1 MQRFLLGLTALL
13 ATLTLSAAPIT
24 LRVDATGVAS
34 NVYHAHLS
42 IPVAPG
48 PLVLYYPKWIPGEHG
63 PTGPINGLTGLQFTA
78 NGKSV
83 AWQRDL
89 VDMFAL
95 DLDVPAGADA
105 LEADLDYIAPAPGA
119 NFTAGAS
126 TSPRL
131 AVLSWNTVLL
141 YPKSAASSDALSYNV
156 SLTIPSGW
164 QYATALET
172 RPHAGDEILFE
183 SASLT
188 TLVDSPVQ
196 MGVILRKIDIPN
208 KTGLRHTLN
217 LLSESNEATQTPDD
231 FAAQYGRLV
240 EETSALFGANHYR
253 HYEWLFTL
261 SDAVAHFG
269 LEHHESS
276 DDRVAENRLLED
288 PSRKWVSTLMAH
300 EFVHSWNGKYRR
312 PAGLATGN
320 YDRPMTGELLW
331 VYEGLTEYLGNLLP
345 VRSGIL
351 TPDDYRENLAE
362 TYAQMAQHTG
372 RTWRPLLDTAV
383 AAQLLYEAPGASTN
397 WRRSVDYYPE
407 GELLWLD
414 VDMTI
419 RSLTSGKRSLDDFCR
434 AFFGGTSGHAEL
446 KPYTFDDL
454 VATLNTVAPN
464 DWKVFLNQRL
474 SSTAPAPPMGGIDQ
488 AGWRLI
494 YNDKPNTALQ
504 FNEGRAKGADLGASI
519 GMAIQENG
527 SVADVVPGSVA
538 ARAGIAPGSRIIAI
552 SGRAF
557 SMARLRD
564 VVKGSA
570 KATSPMEVIVQN
582 GDFFTTASIDYHGGE
597 RYPHLERVTEKPDG
611 MVALIKPLV
620 PPPPAKPVGPVKKK

>member
-1 MQRFLLGLTALL
+1 MKRFAFVIAALIVALTI
-13 ATLTLSAAPIT
+13 TAAPVT
-24 LRVDATGVAS
+24 LRVDATGVPS
-34 NVYHAHLS
+34 NVYHAHLTM
-42 IPVAPG
+42 PVAPG
-48 PLVLYYPKWIPGEHG
+48 PLTLYYPKWIPGEHG

-95 DLDVPAGADA
+95 NLEVPAGATTLD
-105 LEADLDYIAPAPGA
+105 ADLDFLAPAPGA

-126 TSPRL
+126 TTPRL

-141 YPKSAASSDALSYNV
+141 YPKGVASD
-156 SLTIPSGW
+156 SLTYSASLRIPSGW

-172 RPHAGDEILFE
+172 RGRNGDEIEFE
-183 SASLT
+183 QASLT
-188 TLVDSPVQ
+188 TLIDSPVQ
-196 MGVILRKIDIPN
+196 LGVILRKIDLPN
-208 KTGLRHTLN
+208 KSGLRHTLN

-240 EETSALFGANHYR
+240 DETSALFGANHYR
-253 HYEWLFTL
+253 HYDWLFTL

-288 PSRKWVSTLMAH
+288 TSRKWVSTLMAH

-320 YDRPMTGELLW
+320 YDKPMTGELLW
-331 VYEGLTEYLGNLLP
+331 VYEGLTEYLGDLLP

-351 TPDDYRENLAE
+351 SADDYRENLAE
-362 TYAQMAQHTG
+362 TYAQMTQHTG

-414 VDMTI
+414 ADMTI
-419 RSLTSGKRSLDDFCR
+419 RSLTKGKRSLDDFCR
-434 AFFGGTSGHAEL
+434 AFYGGTSGHAEL

-454 VATLNTVAPN
+454 VVALNSVAPN
-464 DWKVFLNQRL
+464 DWKTFLNDRL
-474 SSTAPAPPMGGIDQ
+474 NSTAATPPMGGVEQ
-488 AGWRLI
+488 AGWHLV
-494 YNDKPNTALQ
+494 YNDKPNTALK
-504 FNEGRAKGADLGASI
+504 FNEERGHGADLSASI
-519 GMAIQENG
+519 GITVQDSG
-527 SVADVVPGSVA
+527 VVGDVVPGSIA
-538 ARAGIAPGSRIIAI
+538 ARSGITPGSHIIAI
-552 SGRAF
+552 NGRAY
-557 SMARLRD
+557 STSRLRD

-570 KATSPMEVIVQN
+570 TATTPMEIIVRN

-597 RYPHLERVTEKPDG
+597 RYPHLERIAGKADWME
-611 MVALIKPLV
+611 ALVKPLV
-620 PPPPAKPVGPVKKK
+620 PPPPAKAEKKK

>member
-1 MQRFLLGLTALL
+1 MKRFVVVL
-13 ATLTLSAAPIT
+13 ATLLAAVALHSAPIM
-24 LRVDATGVAS
+24 LRVDAMGVPS
-34 NVYHAHLS
+34 NVYHAHLT
-42 IPVAPG
+42 IPVTAG
-48 PLVLYYPKWIPGEHG
+48 PLTLYYPKWIPGEHG

-78 NGKSV
+78 NGKSIP
-83 AWQRDL
+83 WQRDL

-95 DLDVPAGADA
+95 NLEVPAGTTSLD
-105 LEADLDYIAPAPGA
+105 ADLDYIAPAPGA

-131 AVLSWNTVLL
+131 AVLSWNAVLL
-141 YPKSAASSDALSYNV
+141 YPKGTASDSLSYSA
-156 SLTIPSGW
+156 SLRIPSGW

-172 RPHAGDEILFE
+172 RGHTGDDIEFE
-183 SASLT
+183 TASLT

-196 MGVILRKIDIPN
+196 LGATLRKIDIPS

-217 LLSESNEATQTPDD
+217 LLSESADAIQTPDD

-240 EETSALFGANHYR
+240 DETSTLFGANHYR
-253 HYEWLFTL
+253 HYDWLFTV

-276 DDRVAENRLLED
+276 DDRVAENRLRED
-288 PSRKWVSTLMAH
+288 PSRKWVSTLLAH

-320 YDRPMTGELLW
+320 YDKPMTGELLW
-331 VYEGLTEYLGNLLP
+331 VYEGLTEYLGDLLP
-345 VRSGIL
+345 VRAGIL
-351 TPDDYRENLAE
+351 SAEDYRENLAE

-419 RSLTSGKRSLDDFCR
+419 RSMTGGKRSLDDFCH

-454 VATLNTVAPN
+454 VAVLNTVAPN
-464 DWKVFLNQRL
+464 DWKTFLDARL
-474 SSTAPAPPMGGIDQ
+474 SSTSSIPPVGGIEQ

-504 FNEGRAKGADLGASI
+504 FYEGERKGADLSASL
-519 GMAIQENG
+519 GFSVQENG
-527 SVADVVPGSVA
+527 SVGDVVPGSIA
-538 ARAGIAPGSRIIAI
+538 ARSGLTPGAHIVAVN
-552 SGRAF
+552 GRAF
-557 SMARLRD
+557 NIARLRAI
-564 VVKGSA
+564 VKTSA
-570 KATSPMEVIVQN
+570 SSTGPIELIVRN
-582 GDFFTTASIDYHGGE
+582 GDFFVTESVDYHGGE
-597 RYPHLERVTEKPDG
+597 RYPHLERVTGKPDR
-611 MVALIKPLV
+611 MEVLTRPLV
-620 PPPPAKPVGPVKKK
+620 PVAAAKK

>member
-1 MQRFLLGLTALL
+1 MKRFILVF
-13 ATLTLSAAPIT
+13 ATLFATAALHAASIT
-24 LRVDATGVAS
+24 LRVDATGVPS
-34 NVYHAHLS
+34 NVYHAHLT
-42 IPVAPG
+42 IPVTAG
-48 PLVLYYPKWIPGEHG
+48 PLTLYYPKWIPGEHG
-63 PTGPINGLTGLQFTA
+63 PTGPINGLAGLQFTA

-95 DLDVPAGADA
+95 NLDVPAGATSLD
-105 LEADLDYIAPAPGA
+105 ADLDYIAPAPGA

-141 YPKSAASSDALSYNV
+141 YPKGAASDSLSYSA
-156 SLTIPSGW
+156 SLRIPSGW
-164 QYATALET
+164 QYATPLET
-172 RPHAGDEILFE
+172 RGRTGDDIEFE
-183 SASLT
+183 TASLT

-196 MGVILRKIDIPN
+196 LGTTLRKIDVPN
-208 KTGLRHTLN
+208 KSGLRHTMN
-217 LLSESNEATQTPDD
+217 LLSESADAVQTPDD

-240 EETSALFGANHYR
+240 DETSTLFGANHYR
-253 HYEWLFTL
+253 HYDWLLTL

-276 DDRVAENRLLED
+276 DDRVAENRLHED

-300 EFVHSWNGKYRR
+300 EFVHSWNGKFRR

-320 YDRPMTGELLW
+320 YDKPMTGELLW
-331 VYEGLTEYLGNLLP
+331 VYEGLTEYLGDLLP
-345 VRSGIL
+345 VRAGIL
-351 TPDDYRENLAE
+351 SADDYRENLAE

-414 VDMTI
+414 ADMTI
-419 RSLTSGKRSLDDFCR
+419 RSLTAGKRSLDDFCR
-434 AFFGGTSGHAEL
+434 AFYGGTSGHAEL

-454 VATLNTVAPN
+454 FAALNSVAPH
-464 DWKVFLNQRL
+464 DWKEFLNERL
-474 SSTAPAPPMGGIDQ
+474 SSTAPEPPVGGIEQ
-488 AGWRLI
+488 AGWKVI

-504 FNEGRAKGADLGASI
+504 FSEEEHKGADLNASLGFTVQESGAV
-519 GMAIQENG
+519 G
-527 SVADVVPGSVA
+527 DVVPGSVA
-538 ARAGIAPGSRIIAI
+538 ARNGLTPGAHIIAVN
-552 SGRAF
+552 GRAF
-557 SMARLRD
+557 TIGRLRAI
-564 VVKGSA
+564 VKASA
-570 KATSPMEVIVQN
+570 SSTTPIELIVRN
-582 GDFFTTASIDYHGGE
+582 GDFFVTQSIDYHGGE
-597 RYPHLERVTEKPDG
+597 RYPHLERVTGKPDR
-611 MVALIKPLV
+611 MEALTKSLAPV
-620 PPPPAKPVGPVKKK
+620 PAKKTN